1 MQNLRVTLVQP
12 NQVWENKAANL
23 EKYEQLLRDVESD
36 LIVLPEMF
44 QTCFTMN
51 TKLGE
56 SSQNSESIS
65 WLEQMA
71 EEKNAAFYTSLIIRE
86 DGRYFNRGVFVEP
99 NGTVTFYDKRKT
111 FGLAKENEHF
121 QNGRSE
127 VIVTYKEWKIQLQ
140 ICYDL
145 RFPEIVRNK
154 ISNQQAHY
162 DVILYVANWPEK
174 RSEHWKALLRARAIE
189 NQCFVVGVNR
199 VGRDEMGFAYSG
211 DSRLIDALGNEQKMN
226 AHEEMTK
233 TIVMNK
239 NDLMKIRELLP
250 FLKDGE
256 QELPLRT
263 RLNGMNHIY
272 LLHFNFKQ
280 L

>member
-1 MQNLRVTLVQP
+1 MQNIRITLVQP
-12 NQVWENKAANL
+12 DQIWENKAANL
-23 EKYEQLLRDVESD
+23 EKYEQMLRGVASDVI
-36 LIVLPEMF
+36 LLPEMF

-56 SSQNSESIS
+56 SFENSESIS

-71 EEKNAAFYTSLIIRE
+71 EEKNAAFYTSLIVRE

-99 NGTVTFYDKRKT
+99 SGTITFYDKRKT
-111 FGLAKENEHF
+111 FGLAKETEHY
-121 QNGRSE
+121 QRGHSE
-127 VIVTYKEWKIQLQ
+127 VIVNYKGWNIQLQ

-154 ISNQQAHY
+154 ISNQKAHY

-189 NQCFVVGVNR
+189 NQCFVAGVNR
-199 VGRDEMGFAYSG
+199 VGKDEMRFTYSG
-211 DSRLIDALGNEQKMN
+211 DSRLIDALGNEQLIN
-226 AHEEMTK
+226 SHEERVETF
-233 TIVMNK
+233 VMNK
-239 NDLMKIRELLP
+239 NDLIKIRELLP

-256 QELPLRT
+256 
-263 RLNGMNHIY
+263 
-272 LLHFNFKQ
+272 
-280 L
+280 